1 MKRARAFFFIL
12 CIIVST
18 ISAHVIAARQAPPV
32 NSQAQASSEARGFL
46 DSAVT
51 VHAAGRMNP
60 FINLR
65 DGHGLP
71 VDYQGNAQAV
81 AALRNNS
88 APPLALCSADFDED
102 GMPDLVTGY
111 AGNGGG
117 LIVMQRGDVD
127 AVYPN
132 TPDAVAHQAQ
142 MRAVSPE
149 AATPPSPFLLDANIT
164 AVAVAPQFMAAGDF
178 DADGHA
184 DLITCDVGAA
194 ALAFLKGDG
203 RGSLSVGKSISL
215 PGKITAITVA
225 DVNRMDG
232 LADIVVAV
240 TTAGGARLLVFED
253 RFGALQA
260 EPDSIDLPA
269 AATALAVAQ
278 LDDSY
283 PLDIV
288 AACGRDLLIVHGR
301 DRHGATLAGQADDAN
316 QPSVTRVGLAYNI
329 AALAAGDLLGDYHT
343 ELAALAGDGVCH
355 ILAKASNW
363 QEAAA
368 VQLPVSQKQATS
380 TLSPSLLAVRLSSSK
395 KADLLFVDRAAARL
409 QFALSDAAES
419 TTTAQAMHYAGTLD
433 VEGAPVTVLPMRLNS
448 DGLDD
453 LVVLRAGASLP
464 TALTSA
470 PLTTYTVMNT
480 DDSGSGSLRQAILD
494 ANQNAGADSI
504 SFNIAGSGVQTINLL
519 SALPSSFGVVTIDG
533 TTQSGFSGTPL
544 IELNGSGA
552 GDLSVGLNITA
563 GSSVVRGL
571 VINRFDG
578 TGISLGGDNNH
589 VEGCYIGT
597 SANGSSMQGNGEQ
610 GVSINNNSN
619 NTVGG
624 TTAAAR
630 NVISGSS
637 ANGVLVLGSA
647 SGNLIQG
654 NYIGTNAAGT
664 GSFGN
669 AGDGIEMVSGGNSV
683 SNCTIGG
690 TTAGA
695 GNVISG
701 NNGSGIQF
709 FGVGTGNLIQ
719 GNLIGLSAT
728 GTQSV
733 GNSLV
738 GVVVTDATST
748 TIGGSVATARNVISG
763 NGTEGVR
770 INDATANHNFVKG
783 NYIGTKIDGV
793 TPQPNGADGIFLLNS
808 ANNNQIGGVTG
819 EGNLIA
825 YNLGAGVGI
834 ETGTGNAIL
843 TNTITANHGLGID
856 LAPDGVN
863 ANDTGDGDSG
873 PNNLQNYP
881 VLQTANSLVGGG
893 ATVQGTLN
901 STASATFTIQFFAN
915 DSCNSSS
922 NGEGQ
927 IFLGSTSV
935 MTNGSGN
942 ATINATLP
950 TAATSG
956 QSITATATD
965 AQGNTSEF
973 SACIAYGAA
982 DLSVAQMV
990 SPSPALA
997 GTTVTYT
1004 ITVTNNGPDA
1014 AQAITVTDNLPA
1026 TVVFVNC
1033 SASGGTCG
1041 GSGNNRT
1048 ISFASLASGAMA
1060 TATITATVGCNVTNG
1075 AMVDNTASASA
1086 TTRDPASGNNSATA
1100 SFTASNPPAT
1110 LSPTGE
1116 TFSSDGG
1123 TASVQVT
1130 LTTNCPWT
1138 AQSNANWIIIT
1149 STSGGSGSGPLGYSV
1164 GANNTGQARQGTM
1177 TIAGQTFTVNQ
1188 TNTPCQ
1194 QALSPASAVY
1204 AAAGGS
1210 GSVNVTALVG
1220 CSWAPVSHVAW
1231 ITTTGSGSGN
1241 GTFNYTVLANPDP
1254 GLRTGT
1260 VTVGTATFTVTQ
1272 NPASCVFTLSP
1283 VAKLMNAV
1291 GNQSSF
1297 DLLCGAGCVWTATA
1311 SDNWIV
1317 ITTAAS
1323 GNGPAT
1329 IRFVVRDNFSAN
1341 VRQGGINVAGQTLS
1355 IVQAGSGQPDCTFL
1369 LSAGRAHY
1377 GADGG
1382 DDSVQLT
1389 AIKSCAWEAVSSAG
1403 WVRITSPTA
1412 GSGSETVNFHVDANT
1427 SPSGRA
1433 ATLRIGGQTFK
1444 IKQAGCTQCT
1454 AK

>member
-1 MKRARAFFFIL
+1 MGIMKRARAFFLIL
-12 CIIVST
+12 CIVAST
-18 ISAHVIAARQAPPV
+18 ISVHVIAARQSPSTD
-32 NSQAQASSEARGFL
+32 NQAETSSAARGFL

-51 VHAAGRMNP
+51 VHAAGRINP

-71 VDYQGNAQAV
+71 ADYQANAQAV

-88 APPLALCSADFDED
+88 ALPLALCSADFDED
-102 GMPDLVTGY
+102 GMPDLAAGY

-117 LIVMQRGDVD
+117 LVVIQRGDVD

-132 TPDAVAHQAQ
+132 TPAAVAHQAQ

-149 AATPPSPFLLDANIT
+149 VATPSSPFLLDANVT
-164 AVAVAPQFMAAGDF
+164 VVAVVPQFMAAGDF
-178 DADGHA
+178 DADGHV
-184 DLITCDVGAA
+184 DLITCDLGAS

-203 RGSLSVGKSISL
+203 HGGLSVGKSIPL
-215 PGKITAITVA
+215 PGKVTAITVA

-283 PLDIV
+283 PLDIA
-288 AACGRDLLIVHGR
+288 AACGHDLLIVHGR
-301 DRHGATLAGQADDAN
+301 DRHGAPLAGQVGDAN
-316 QPSVTRVGLAYNI
+316 QPSVTRVGLAYSI
-329 AALAAGDLLGDYHT
+329 AGLAAGDLLGDYHT

-355 ILAKASNW
+355 VLAKASDW

-368 VQLPVSQKQATS
+368 VQLPVSQKQVTS
-380 TLSPSLLAVRLSSSK
+380 TLSPSLLAARLSSSK
-395 KADLLFVDRAAARL
+395 KADLLFVDRAGARL
-409 QFALSDAAES
+409 QFAVSDAAELA
-419 TTTAQAMHYAGTLD
+419 TTAQAMRYAGTCD
-433 VEGAPVTVLPMRLNS
+433 VEGEPTAVLPMRLNS
-448 DGLDD
+448 DGIDD

-464 TALTSA
+464 TVMTSA
-470 PLTTYTVMNT
+470 PLTTFTVMNT
-480 DDSGSGSLRQAILD
+480 NDSGSGSLRQAILD
-494 ANQNAGADSI
+494 ANQNPGADSI
-504 SFNIAGSGVQTINLL
+504 SFNISGSGVQTINLL
-519 SALPSSFGVVTIDG
+519 SALPASFGVVTLDG
-533 TTQSGFSGTPL
+533 TTQPGFSTTPL
-544 IELNGSGA
+544 IELNGISA
-552 GDLSVGLNITA
+552 GDFSVGLNLIG

-571 VINRFDG
+571 VINGFDG

-610 GVSINNNSN
+610 GVSINGNSN

-637 ANGVLVLGSA
+637 ANGVLVLGPS

-654 NYIGTNAAGT
+654 NYIGTNATGT
-664 GSFGN
+664 GGISN
-669 AGDGIEMVSGGNSV
+669 AGDGIEMVSGSNTV

-719 GNLIGLSAT
+719 GNLIGMSAT
-728 GTQSV
+728 GTQAV
-733 GNSLV
+733 GNALV
-738 GVVVTDATST
+738 GVVVTDATNT
-748 TIGGSVATARNVISG
+748 TIGGSVASARNLISG

-770 INDATANHNFVKG
+770 INDSTANHNFVKG

-793 TPQPNGADGIFLLNS
+793 TPQPNGADGIYLLNS

-825 YNLGAGVGI
+825 YNLGAGVHV
-834 ETGTGNAIL
+834 ESGTANAIL
-843 TNTITANHGLGID
+843 ANTITANQGLGID
-856 LAPDGVN
+856 LAPSGVN

-881 VLQTANSLVGGG
+881 VLQTANSLIGGG

-915 DSCNSSS
+915 NSCDSSG

-927 IFLGSTSV
+927 TFLGSTSV

-982 DLSVAQMV
+982 DLSVAHVV
-990 SPSPALA
+990 SPSPAPA

-1026 TVVFVNC
+1026 TVTFVNC

-1048 ISFASLASGAMA
+1048 ISFASLASAAMA
-1060 TATITATVGCNVTNG
+1060 TATLTATVGCNVTNG
-1075 AMVDNTASASA
+1075 AIIDNTASAAA

-1100 SFTASNPPAT
+1100 SLTASNLPAT

-1116 TFSSDGG
+1116 TFASDGG

-1138 AQSNANWIIIT
+1138 AQSNANWIGIT
-1149 STSGGSGSGPLGYSV
+1149 STPGGTGSGSISYSV

-1177 TIAGQTFTVNQ
+1177 TIAGQTFTV
-1188 TNTPCQ
+1188 
-1194 QALSPASAVY
+1194 
-1204 AAAGGS
+1204 
-1210 GSVNVTALVG
+1210 
-1220 CSWAPVSHVAW
+1220 
-1231 ITTTGSGSGN
+1231 
-1241 GTFNYTVLANPDP
+1241 
-1254 GLRTGT
+1254 
-1260 VTVGTATFTVTQ
+1260 TQ
-1272 NPASCVFTLSP
+1272 NPASCMFTLSP
-1283 VAKLMNAV
+1283 AAKLMNAV
-1291 GNQSSF
+1291 GNQSSV

-1311 SDNWIV
+1311 SNNWIV

-1323 GNGPAT
+1323 GSGPAT

-1341 VRQGGINVAGQTLS
+1341 VRQGSINVAGQTLS
-1355 IVQAGSGQPDCTFL
+1355 IVQAGSGQPDCSFQ
-1369 LSAGRAHY
+1369 LSASRGQYSA
-1377 GADGG
+1377 AGG

-1389 AIKSCAWEAVSSAG
+1389 AANTCAWEAVSNVG
-1403 WVRITSPTA
+1403 WVRVTSPTA
-1412 GSGSETVNFHVDANT
+1412 GSGSGVVSFHVDANT

-1444 IKQAGCTQCT
+1444 IKQAGCTQCN
-1454 AK
+1454 